1 MNPNAIH
8 DEIRRT
14 RDALMRDCGGD
25 VQRLGEHLRSGESR
39 WAAAGHPVVSF
50 EGQPP
55 LELPLPDWEKM
66 DAEPENGIIFEIRAT
81 RRKLM
86 EEREGEL
93 LIVREGRAAE
103 HPDAT

>member
-1 MNPNAIH
+1 MRG
-8 DEIRRT
+8 EIGILNEMRRT

-55 LELPLPDWEKM
+55 MGLPLPDWEKM
-66 DAEPENGIIFEIRAT
+66 DAEPENEIISEIRAT

-86 EEREGEL
+86 EERETES
-93 LIVREGRAAE
+93 LIIR
-103 HPDAT
+103 T

>member
-1 MNPNAIH
+1 MQYDAVNPNAIH

-14 RDALMRDCGGD
+14 RDALMRECGGD
-25 VQRLGEHLRSGESR
+25 VQRFGDHLRTGEAR
-39 WAAAGHPVVSF
+39 WAAAGQPVVSF

-66 DAEPENGIIFEIRAT
+66 DAEPENEIISEIRAT

-86 EEREGEL
+86 EEREAES
-93 LIVREGRAAE
+93 LIVRGEPE
-103 HPDAT
+103 K

>member
-14 RDALMRDCGGD
+14 RNALVREYGGD
-25 VQRLGEHLRSGESR
+25 LRRLGEHLRAGEAG

-50 EGQPP
+50 AGQPP
-55 LELPLPDWEKM
+55 LELPPVDWEKI
-66 DAEPENGIIFEIRAT
+66 DAEPEDEIITEIRAT

-86 EEREGEL
+86 AEREAESS
-93 LIVREGRAAE
+93 IVRED
-103 HPDAT
+103 PPKP